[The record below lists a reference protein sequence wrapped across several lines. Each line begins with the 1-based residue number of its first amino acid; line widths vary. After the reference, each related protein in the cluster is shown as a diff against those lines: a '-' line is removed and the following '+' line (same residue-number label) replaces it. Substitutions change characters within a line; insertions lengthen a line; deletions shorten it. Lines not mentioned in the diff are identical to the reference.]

1 MMLMRMPYWKIAGLC
16 LLVNFASCGPADDKE
31 IASTQ
36 LVDSPNDYD
45 HSQSM
50 DTSLSR
56 EVLYDKILGLLVGS
70 AIGDAMG
77 APTEMWPRQ
86 QIEIEYGFVDSLDKV
101 IREPSP
107 EGPWAFNLPAGGTT
121 DDTRWKKLTIEFLLA
136 HADHTKP
143 NRPPIQDARQF
154 AKFLV
159 QRYQM
164 DIEQL
169 KATDGF
175 DPEPFEINARKMT
188 WLQEWAL
195 VAKPYMEN
203 DLDGYV
209 LALNRFY
216 GGEMS
221 CAGMLYAPALGA
233 YYPGRP
239 KMAYEEAFKLSIFDI
254 GYARDLTSLTAAMT
268 SAALSANSKP
278 DSIIQVIR
286 DIDPKHYFK
295 SRLIGRTAYRY
306 FKQAGYIMHEIEQM
320 DSTDLREMDLDIP
333 ADYPY
338 DSLHFAKTKK
348 AFELL
353 DQQLQ
358 DVPFHAGE
366 IFLVNITA
374 LLFSKMDFQIALEFV
389 INFARDNDTTGAITG
404 AILGAY
410 HGFKNL
416 PDDLVKQVIA
426 TNKNELGIDF
436 EDLAQKLTADIWKRL
451 E

>member
-1 MMLMRMPYWKIAGLC
+1 MMVIKKICTIVIVISFLSYFNSCAHDTADEAGVPKVVQNPVENRAEL
-16 LLVNFASCGPADDKE
+16 
-31 IASTQ
+31 
-36 LVDSPNDYD
+36 Y
-45 HSQSM
+45 M

-56 EVLYDKILGLLVGS
+56 EGLYDKLLGMLVGS

-121 DDTRWKKLTIEFLLA
+121 DDTRWKKLMAEYLLRQT
-136 HADHTKP
+136 DRNGQ
-143 NRPPIQDARQF
+143 NRVLTQNPQQF

-159 QRYQM
+159 ERYQL

-169 KATDGF
+169 KATDSF
-175 DPEPFEINARKMT
+175 DPEPFEVNARKMT

-195 VAKPYMEN
+195 VAKPYAES
-203 DLDGYV
+203 DLDGYA

-216 GGEMS
+216 GGEMA
-221 CAGMLYAPALGA
+221 CAGMLYAPTLGA

-239 KMAYEEAFKLSIFDI
+239 FVAYEEAFKLSIFDI
-254 GYARDLTSLTAAMT
+254 GYARDITGLTSAMT
-268 SAALSANSKP
+268 AAALSAKPHP
-278 DSIIQVIR
+278 DSVLQVIR
-286 DIDPKHYFK
+286 DIDPHHYFK

-306 FKQAGYIMHEIEQM
+306 LRQARYIMHAVAQM
-320 DSTDLREMDLDIP
+320 DSIDMRAMDLQIP
-333 ADYPY
+333 EDYRH
-338 DSLHFAKTKK
+338 DSLHFAKTSK
-348 AFELL
+348 AYELL
-353 DQQLQ
+353 DEQLQ

-374 LLFSKMDFQIALEFV
+374 LLFSKMDFSIALEFV
-389 INFARDNDTTGAITG
+389 INFARDNDTTGAVTG

-410 HGFKNL
+410 HGFEKL
-416 PDDLVKQVIA
+416 PQDLASQVLT
-426 TNKNELGIDF
+426 TNKNELEIDL
-436 EDLAQKLTADIWKRL
+436 EDLAQKLTDSIL
-451 E
+451 ERRK